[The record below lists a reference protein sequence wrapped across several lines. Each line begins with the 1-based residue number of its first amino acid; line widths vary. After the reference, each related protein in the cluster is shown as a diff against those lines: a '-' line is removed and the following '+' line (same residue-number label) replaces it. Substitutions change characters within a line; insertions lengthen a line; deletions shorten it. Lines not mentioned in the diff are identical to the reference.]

1 MAVRSRQSVRAT
13 GSPTRPRSVEKP
25 PIEPGRLAEAGG
37 VRLRSYQVGAL
48 PVINRFLRRMKLEE
62 LLRQHL
68 PPDDPRTELP
78 TARALLVLVRNLLV
92 SREPIYGVGEWAV
105 SFAPDVL
112 DLYHDELP
120 LLQDDRLGR
129 CLDRM
134 FDGGGPEF
142 ILAVTRQVVREFQVS
157 LDELHND
164 STTVSFYGAYDEARE
179 EGTLRGR
186 PTHAITW
193 GHSKARRPDLKQLL
207 YTLTVTEDGGVPVY
221 FSSGSGNVVDDQ
233 THIATWDLLC
243 QLVGHPDFLY
253 VADCKLASR
262 ENLGHL
268 ARRGGRFVTILP
280 RTRREDEE
288 FRARLRQ
295 NTDAIRWAVVYEVK
309 EGDVVRDELSTCQ
322 EELASHDGYR
332 LLWYRS
338 TRKQELD
345 RIARQERIHRA
356 IGQLRELGGKLSG
369 PRTRYRARA
378 KVEAAVAKILDERDV
393 AAYLTVGIAEQ
404 EQATYKQARR
414 GRPNSQTPYVRHTR
428 PQCELSW
435 EVNTAALEEAERD
448 DGVFPLL
455 TNDRRL
461 TAEQVLRA
469 YKRQPLIE
477 KRFSQFKTDFAVA
490 PVYLK
495 NVARIQGLLA
505 VYFLVLLVQTLLERE
520 LRQSLARS
528 GEASLPLDPES
539 RPCRRPTTRRVLDVL
554 EPIQRHVVAL
564 PDGTEHTLATELTPL
579 QRQLI
584 SLLGLPAD
592 GYGVE

>member
-1 MAVRSRQSVRAT
+1 MIPAVQN
-13 GSPTRPRSVEKP
+13 RPDASGPCAFAPLRENFHRLKP
-25 PIEPGRLAEAGG
+25 PL
-37 VRLRSYQVGAL
+37 
-48 PVINRFLRRMKLEE
+48 
-62 LLRQHL
+62 
-68 PPDDPRTELP
+68 
-78 TARALLVLVRNLLV
+78 
-92 SREPIYGVGEWAV
+92 
-105 SFAPDVL
+105 
-112 DLYHDELP
+112 
-120 LLQDDRLGR
+120 
-129 CLDRM
+129 
-134 FDGGGPEF
+134 
-142 ILAVTRQVVREFQVS
+142 
-157 LDELHND
+157 
-164 STTVSFYGAYDEARE
+164 
-179 EGTLRGR
+179 
-186 PTHAITW
+186 
-193 GHSKARRPDLKQLL
+193 
-207 YTLTVTEDGGVPVY
+207 
-221 FSSGSGNVVDDQ
+221 
-233 THIATWDLLC
+233 
-243 QLVGHPDFLY
+243 
-253 VADCKLASR
+253 
-262 ENLGHL
+262 
-268 ARRGGRFVTILP
+268 
-280 RTRREDEE
+280 
-288 FRARLRQ
+288 
-295 NTDAIRWAVVYEVK
+295 
-309 EGDVVRDELSTCQ
+309 
-322 EELASHDGYR
+322 
-332 LLWYRS
+332 
-338 TRKQELD
+338 
-345 RIARQERIHRA
+345 
-356 IGQLRELGGKLSG
+356 QLRELGGKLSG

-435 EVNTAALEEAERD
+435 ELNTAALEEAERD

-528 GEASLPLDPES
+528 GEASLPLYPES